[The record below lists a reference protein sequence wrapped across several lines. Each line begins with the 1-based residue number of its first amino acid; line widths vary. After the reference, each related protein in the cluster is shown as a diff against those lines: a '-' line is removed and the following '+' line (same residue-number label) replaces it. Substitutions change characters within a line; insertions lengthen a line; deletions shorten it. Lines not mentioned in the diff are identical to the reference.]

1 MKSFGSIVIV
11 SAITVVLSFSASF
24 GYIKYVEKKNPESYF
39 LDPQQAI
46 SRTEIQ
52 NIVKD
57 FIIENPAL
65 IVESVDRMNLD
76 QARKE
81 RDRVQN
87 YIKENLNE
95 IQTSKDDPRIGNPK
109 AKIKIVEFFDY
120 RCGYCKR
127 MMKVKD
133 QLLASGID
141 LEIVFKEF
149 PVLGEFSDK
158 AARVSLAVN
167 SVDKSKYM
175 DFHRQLMNYTGP
187 TDENALL
194 NIVKAVGISEEQF
207 NKAAKSSNIEKI
219 LEGNK
224 KIARSIGILGS
235 PAYLINEEYYPGALS
250 YEEIMEIIKRLS
262 SDNKK

>member
-1 MKSFGSIVIV
+1 MKSLSTIIIV
-11 SAITVVLSFSASF
+11 SFITVCVSFAASF
-24 GYIKYVEKKNPESYF
+24 GYIKYVENKRPESYF

-81 RDRVQN
+81 RERVQN
-87 YIKENLNE
+87 YIKDNIKQ
-95 IQTSKDDPRIGNPK
+95 IQSSKKDPRIGNPN

-133 QLLASGID
+133 QLLASGMDI
-141 LEIVFKEF
+141 EIVFKEF
-149 PVLGEFSDK
+149 PVLGDFSEK
-158 AARVSLAVN
+158 AARASLAVN
-167 SVDKSKYM
+167 SIDKSKYIS
-175 DFHRQLMNYTGP
+175 FHRDLMNYTGP

-194 NIVKAVGISEEQF
+194 NIAKAAGISEEQYS
-207 NKAAKSSNIEKI
+207 KALKSSNIEEI
-219 LEGNK
+219 LEDNK
-224 KIARSIGILGS
+224 KIARAIGILGS

-250 YEEIMEIIKRLS
+250 FEEIKEIIERLS
-262 SDNKK
+262 SESKK